1 MKIKVSEFFS
11 KEEQKCI
18 SDTIK
23 QVEANTSGE
32 IAIMVL
38 DASDSY
44 KEAETLGAVILSGFF
59 ALILEIIKSYFI
71 AIKATGWSY
80 DLSGFS
86 SHFLLEASG
95 HTSIWTYIPIVFVL
109 YFPFR
114 FIFLKIP
121 QMKIPFLST
130 KRIEETVRERALMAF
145 YEKGLY
151 KTRDETGILIFIS
164 LVEHR
169 VWILGDR
176 GINAKIAPEFWSKI
190 ALELSDGIK
199 KKEHGKAACQAIE
212 KCGIELS
219 RYFPIKPD
227 DTNELSNEVMF

>member
-11 KEEQKCI
+11 KEEQKYI

-59 ALILEIIKSYFI
+59 ALILEIIKSYYI
-71 AIKATGWSY
+71 AIKAAGWSY
-80 DLSGFS
+80 SMSDFS
-86 SHFLLEASG
+86 AHFLLEASG
-95 HTSIWTYIPIVFVL
+95 HTSIWTYIPMVFVL
-109 YFPFR
+109 YFPFK
-114 FIFLKIP
+114 FIFSKIS
-121 QMKIPFLST
+121 QMKIPFLSG
-130 KRIEETVRERALMAF
+130 KRIEETVREQALMAF

-164 LVEHR
+164 LLEHR

-176 GINAKIAPEFWSKI
+176 GINTKIAPEFWSRI
-190 ALELSDGIK
+190 AAELSDGIK
-199 KKEHGKAACQAIE
+199 KKEHGKYTCQAIE
-212 KCGIELS
+212 KCGEELS